1 MKYSYITC
9 IIYQYSRK
17 PTISSVSSMEEE
29 EEEEEEEKEEEE
41 EEVVVVVAL
50 VSLASSI
57 GRTTVSSVSGS
68 THSGIH
74 AWR

>member
-9 IIYQYSRK
+9 IKYQYSRK
-17 PTISSVSSMEEE
+17 PTISSVSSMEE

-50 VSLASSI
+50 VSIASSI

>member
-1 MKYSYITC
+1 
-9 IIYQYSRK
+9 
-17 PTISSVSSMEEE
+17 MEEE

-41 EEVVVVVAL
+41 EEVVVVGAL
-50 VSLASSI
+50 VSIASSI